1 MVKIGT
7 KLGIGIGVMVVLCVS
22 IGLISY
28 QQTQLVGEKLQELAE
43 IREPAN
49 SAVYALENHLVE
61 TAFAAFGY
69 SATGDSKF
77 VDAYDRGIADPNF
90 LTRTIPGGSS
100 PLSSDDVTLRRTFEQ
115 LHAGA
120 VQNMDLRNRF
130 SRTMDSLEVETEAL
144 DRLLV
149 DRIQWAVR
157 EDDPV
162 AYRRLQVALGMQI
175 QLNTVTKQ
183 LGNFLQTGEP
193 RYGERMDD
201 GERKLHEFARA
212 YQVLLLKPEERN
224 WADELQRRLSRV
236 LALAS
241 KLRALEKERRER
253 LTAFLALYR
262 DLKVQLDEG
271 VKTGT
276 ERGLE
281 KAREELLSAGQT
293 ANTTILLALLASV
306 VFGVGA
312 GIMTTQ
318 RITRPL
324 EDLTEVMRDIAGG
337 NTRRRVNI
345 STNDELRLVGEA
357 FNNMTDQLESAE
369 QARLTS
375 LRTSAASMQRAQ
387 EEERARISRELHD
400 DVCQRLTGTRYRVE
414 VLQDGVPHGNRRM
427 SRELEEVSEEL
438 DRSINEVRRISSNL
452 RPSVLDDFGLV
463 AALRLLCSELHRS
476 AGLMVACAVPDGADD
491 HVDRT
496 TEIALYRIAQ
506 EALTNIGKHAKAT
519 QVQLDLT
526 RVDAGVRLRVHDDG
540 IGFSQADLEASRRA
554 GHGFGL
560 RTMSERAELLG
571 GRYEVDSSKEGGT
584 TVTVTLPLPEENDNA

>member
-7 KLGIGIGVMVVLCVS
+7 KLGIGIGVLVVLCVG

-69 SATGDSKF
+69 SATGDTKF
-77 VDAYDRGIADPNF
+77 ADAYDRGIADPTF
-90 LTRTIPGGSS
+90 LKRTIPGGST
-100 PLSSDDVTLRRTFEQ
+100 PLSSDDAALRQTFEQ

-120 VQNMDLRNRF
+120 VQNIGLRNRF
-130 SRTMDSLEVETEAL
+130 SRTMDSLQTEAEAL

-149 DRIQWAVR
+149 DRIQRAVR
-157 EDDPV
+157 EEDPV

-175 QLNTVTKQ
+175 QLNTITKL
-183 LGNFLQTGEP
+183 LGNFLLTGER
-193 RYGERMDD
+193 RYGERMDAA
-201 GERKLHEFARA
+201 ERELHEFARA
-212 YQVLLLKPEERN
+212 YQVLLLKPEERQ
-224 WADELQRRLSRV
+224 WAGELQRRLARV
-236 LALAS
+236 LRLTS
-241 KLRALEKERRER
+241 TLRALEQERRDR

-281 KAREELLSAGQT
+281 RAREELLAAGQT
-293 ANTTILLALLASV
+293 ANTTILLALLFSV
-306 VFGVGA
+306 VFGVVA

-324 EDLTEVMRDIAGG
+324 QDLTGVMRDIAGG
-337 NTRRRVNI
+337 NTQRRVHI

-369 QARLTS
+369 EARLAS

-427 SRELEEVSEEL
+427 SRELEEVSQEL

-476 AGLMVACAVPDGADD
+476 SHIEVTCEVPDGADE

-506 EALTNIGKHAKAT
+506 EALTNVGKHAKAT
-519 QVQLDLT
+519 HVRLDFT
-526 RVDAGVRLRVHDDG
+526 REGAGVRLRVHDNG
-540 IGFSQADLEASRRA
+540 IGFSREDMEASRRA

-571 GRYEVDSSKEGGT
+571 GRYEVDSTRESGT
-584 TVTVTLPLPEENDNA
+584 TVTVTLPLPEEKDNA

>member
-7 KLGIGIGVMVVLCVS
+7 KLGIGIGVLVVLCVG

-69 SATGDSKF
+69 SATGDTKF
-77 VDAYDRGIADPNF
+77 ADAYDRGIADPTF
-90 LTRTIPGGSS
+90 LDRTIPGGST
-100 PLSSDDVTLRRTFEQ
+100 PLSSDDTALRRTFEQ

-120 VQNMDLRNRF
+120 VQNIDLRNRF
-130 SRTMDSLEVETEAL
+130 SRTMDSLQTEAEAL

-149 DRIQWAVR
+149 DRIQRAVR
-157 EDDPV
+157 EEDPV

-175 QLNTVTKQ
+175 QLNIITKS
-183 LGNFLQTGEP
+183 LGNFLLTGER
-193 RYGERMDD
+193 RYGDRMDAA
-201 GERKLHEFARA
+201 ERELHEFARA
-212 YQVLLLKPEERN
+212 YQVLLLKPEERQ
-224 WADELQRRLSRV
+224 WSGELRRRLARV
-236 LALAS
+236 LRLTS
-241 KLRALEKERRER
+241 TLRAVEQERRDR
-253 LTAFLALYR
+253 LTTFLALYR
-262 DLKVQLDEG
+262 DLKLQLDEG

-281 KAREELLSAGQT
+281 RAREELLAAGQT
-293 ANTTILLALLASV
+293 ANTTILLALLFSV
-306 VFGVGA
+306 VFGVVA

-324 EDLTEVMRDIAGG
+324 QHLTGVMRDIAGG
-337 NTRRRVNI
+337 NTQRRVHI

-369 QARLTS
+369 EARLAS

-400 DVCQRLTGTRYRVE
+400 EVCQRLTGTRYRVE

-427 SRELEEVSEEL
+427 SRELEEVSQEL
-438 DRSINEVRRISSNL
+438 DWSIKEVRRISSNL

-476 AGLMVACAVPDGADD
+476 SGLEVTCEVPDGADD

-519 QVQLDLT
+519 HVELDLT
-526 RVDAGVRLRVHDDG
+526 REGAGVRLRVHDNG
-540 IGFSQADLEASRRA
+540 IGFSREDMEASRRA

-571 GRYEVDSSKEGGT
+571 GRYEVDSTREAGT
-584 TVTVTLPLPEENDNA
+584 TVTVTLPLPEEKDNA

>member
-7 KLGIGIGVMVVLCVS
+7 KLGIGIGVLVVLCVG

-69 SATGDSKF
+69 SATGDTEFS
-77 VDAYDRGIADPNF
+77 DAYDRGSADPTF
-90 LTRTIPGGSS
+90 LKRTIPGGSS
-100 PLSSDDVTLRRTFEQ
+100 PLSSDDATLRRTFEH

-120 VQNMDLRNRF
+120 AQNIELRNQF
-130 SRTMDSLEVETEAL
+130 SRAMDSFHNESEAL
-144 DRLLV
+144 DRLLI
-149 DRIQWAVR
+149 DRVQGAVR
-157 EDDPV
+157 EGDPV
-162 AYRRLQVALGMQI
+162 AYRRLQVVLGMQI
-175 QLNTVTKQ
+175 QLNTITKQ
-183 LGNFLQTGEP
+183 LGNFLLTGEA

-201 GERKLHEFARA
+201 AQQKLHEFSRA
-212 YQVLLLKPEERN
+212 YQVLLLKPEERL
-224 WADELQRRLSRV
+224 WAGELQGRLTRV
-236 LALAS
+236 LALTTR
-241 KLRALEKERRER
+241 LRGMEKERRER

-293 ANTTILLALLASV
+293 ANTTILLALLFSV
-306 VFGVGA
+306 VFGVAA

-324 EDLTEVMRDIAGG
+324 QHLTGVMRDIAGG
-337 NTRRRVNI
+337 NTQRRVHI
-345 STNDELRLVGEA
+345 STNDELKLVGEA

-369 QARLTS
+369 QARLAS

-414 VLQDGVPHGNRRM
+414 VLQDGVPAGNRRM
-427 SRELEEVSEEL
+427 SRELEEVSQEL

-463 AALRLLCSELHRS
+463 AALRLLCSELHR
-476 AGLMVACAVPDGADD
+476 AYGITMKCEVPDGADD

-506 EALTNIGKHAKAT
+506 EALTNIAKHAKARH
-519 QVQLDLT
+519 VQMDLT
-526 RVDAGVRLRVHDDG
+526 REGTGVRLRVHDDG
-540 IGFSQADLEASRRA
+540 IGFSRADIEASRHA

-571 GRYEVDSSKEGGT
+571 GRYEVDSTSKGGT
-584 TVTVTLPLPEENDNA
+584 TVTVTLPLPEENDHA